1 MVPILFAPSAT
12 TFTTNGIGRLSDAL
26 TCVVRE
32 ERNGA
37 FELEMTY
44 PLGGKHFIDI
54 VHSAIIVAK
63 PSARRGLQAFRIYK
77 ISKPLN
83 GKVKILAQ
91 HISYQLSFI
100 PVQPFS
106 ASSLAGALSGF
117 ATNAVETCPFTLTAD
132 FTSNSSFA
140 VPLPSSIRSY
150 LGGQQGSILSIYG
163 GEWEFNN
170 YSCVLHAHRGQDNGY
185 VIRYG
190 KNLVDLKQEQN
201 IESTYTGIYPYW
213 ASDEVKVE
221 LPEHVLHATTAA
233 NFPFQ
238 RTVVKDFSDK
248 FDNAPSAQ
256 ALREYTQAFM
266 TRNNIGI
273 PNVNLSV
280 SFVHLADYADIDLC
294 DIVTVFFEKL
304 GVSVQSKVIETKWN
318 VLKDRYDSVQIG
330 DKRNSLS
337 DTIEDQ
343 IDMTSEMVTTA
354 NMVRS
359 IDRATGVLNSGKR
372 GHIIINRNAEGWA
385 NEILCM
391 DNESISQA
399 VRVLRINMNG
409 IGFSSTGYS
418 GNFWQSWTMDGNLT
432 LGGVNDAYGCLWIL
446 DEDANPQLKV
456 DKDGLKLLSL
466 AGSGYLYNGVMY
478 SDQDH
483 TTTMVVTSG
492 KFYYDIPTRA
502 IYKYTGSAY
511 VAPTGNEGLLAKMT
525 TDGLGIYAGD
535 IDLKWN
541 GQTGIKFDNNGT
553 SDELYIGD
561 FMVSTAY
568 GRQVFESS
576 DEKTGMSGEPEQTG
590 GLYLWAG
597 YNSDIDYRLVVNDSD
612 AYVMYGGTAYPVG
625 EKLSRLTSDV
635 EALKSAVAAYIRDI
649 QSGDDDDGDEEG
661 DNENFS
667 GGYLNDGLVIDDRPP
682 EP

>member
-12 TFTTNGIGRLSDAL
+12 VFTTNGVGRLSDAM
-26 TCVVRE
+26 TCVVKE

-44 PLGGKHFIDI
+44 PLGGKHFDSI

-106 ASSLAGALSGF
+106 ASSLSGALSGF
-117 ATNAVETCPFTLTAD
+117 STNAVESCPFTLTAD

-170 YSCVLHAHRGQDNGY
+170 YSCVLHEHRGQDNGY

-201 IESTYTGIYPYW
+201 IENTYTGIYPFW

-221 LPEHVLHATTAA
+221 LPEHVLHAATAS

-248 FDNAPSAQ
+248 FDNAPSAR

-280 SFVHLADYADIDLC
+280 NFVHLADYADIDLC
-294 DIVTVFFEKL
+294 DTVTVYFEKL
-304 GVSVQSKVIETKWN
+304 GVSVRSKVIETKWN
-318 VLKDRYDSVQIG
+318 VLKDRYDSVQVG
-330 DKRNSLS
+330 DKKNSLS

-343 IDMTSEMVTTA
+343 ADQLSERPTAADM
-354 NMVRS
+354 NRS
-359 IDRATGVLNSGKR
+359 IDRATGVLNSGTR
-372 GHIIINRNAEGWA
+372 GHIIINRNSEGWA

-391 DNESISQA
+391 DNESLASA

-446 DEDANPQLKV
+446 DESANPQLKV
-456 DKDGLKLLSL
+456 DKDGLKLLAI

-478 SDQDH
+478 TDQDH
-483 TTTMVVTSG
+483 TTAMAVTSG

-511 VAPTGNEGLLAKMT
+511 VTPTGNEGLLAKMT
-525 TDGLGIYAGD
+525 QDGLGIYAGD

-541 GQTGIKFDNNGT
+541 GQTGIKFANDGT

-568 GRQVFESS
+568 GRQIFESS
-576 DEKTGMSGEPEQTG
+576 DETTGMSGDPDTPG
-590 GLYLWAG
+590 GLFMWAG
-597 YNSDIDYRLVVNDSD
+597 YFASDDYRFAVNDGG
-612 AYVMYGGTAYPVG
+612 AYVMYNGRSYNIG
-625 EKLSRLTSDV
+625 ETLDDYRVSLDDLTS
-635 EALKSAVAAYIRDI
+635 AVGAYVRAH
-649 QSGDDDDGDEEG
+649 SSDDGNEPDPDADTPNPDEA
-661 DNENFS
+661 
-667 GGYLNDGLVIDDRPP
+667 YLEDGLIDPNS
-682 EP
+682 